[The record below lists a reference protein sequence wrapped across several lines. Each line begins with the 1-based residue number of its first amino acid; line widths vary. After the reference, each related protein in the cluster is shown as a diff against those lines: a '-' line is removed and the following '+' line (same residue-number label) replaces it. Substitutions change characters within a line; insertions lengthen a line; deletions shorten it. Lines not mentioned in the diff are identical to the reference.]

1 MWNTK
6 KDSIKMRKGGIRRK
20 MQQKT
25 NKKKRK
31 YSNCPIVYKSRNC
44 LKETHLNRKT

>member
-20 MQQKT
+20 MQQKQI
-25 NKKKRK
+25 KRRG
-31 YSNCPIVYKSRNC
+31 NTVIVPLYIKAGIA
-44 LKETHLNRKT
+44 